1 MYLWLVPSRTSRS
14 SYKTPVTA
22 VLARDEIRELYIYWF
37 TCIVLVLDVASA
49 FATVSC
55 RGLWILVPHK
65 LEWTIG
71 GPHSYETYPYRIRPA
86 RTPQAG
92 PGDHASSRTPVVVYV
107 HRGII
112 GHEANHRSH
121 RVMSHVSCDRRR
133 RWTSSGH
140 VDSFE
145 TSARDG
151 LLSSLHRP
159 RSKGR
164 RLCTEGEARK
174 PKPKS
179 GSES

>member
-107 HRGII
+107 HRARTTISS
-112 GHEANHRSH
+112 GHVTCLMRQTPS
-121 RVMSHVSCDRRR
+121 
-133 RWTSSGH
+133 WTSSGH